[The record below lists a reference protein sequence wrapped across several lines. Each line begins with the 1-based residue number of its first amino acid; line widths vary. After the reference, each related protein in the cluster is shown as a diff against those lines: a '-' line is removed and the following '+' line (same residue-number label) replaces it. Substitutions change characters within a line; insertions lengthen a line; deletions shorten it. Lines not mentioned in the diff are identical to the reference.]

1 MNENDLTDNLKTIKI
16 LPEHIID
23 QIKAG
28 EVIERP
34 SLLIKELIENSIDA
48 GATKIEIGLVEN
60 GLNLISLEDN
70 GKGMTFED
78 APYAFLRHATSKIDK
93 FEDLYRLHS
102 FGFRGEALASIAA
115 ISRLTCITQPKNLKL
130 KGAKIILN
138 AGVEELCIPQQA
150 DESGTKIFIKDLFYN
165 TPARLKFIKSKSSE
179 KIAFKKI
186 LQAFLLSNPTIEFN
200 IKWDD
205 EDKEIYRPKY
215 NREDAPNDFFTDN
228 EMVRVSQIFFNKK
241 EKVTDLVR
249 VENEF
254 DGYKLHGYFSRTST
268 LGNAHKQQ
276 FLFIN
281 NRLFYDKTLHQGII
295 RNLEKFWPSAQT
307 GHYVFFIHAPTQE
320 IDVNVHPNKTQ
331 IKFLKPD
338 IVYTLLMGGIK
349 DSLLKEQK
357 KFDAF
362 SPQPNN
368 DNFLTMIDIEDQKH
382 HQLQSFESNV
392 ELDTRPKMSNQFTYE
407 PKSYSSN
414 APFFSSTQEQSS
426 EHITQYPFQ
435 LFDKWMVFTT
445 DMGISLLNRQDLFLY
460 TLQID
465 FLNWIKLTD
474 HSSIPLLI
482 SEPIRGIISKDMN
495 RNELDP
501 VLETLK
507 KHGLEIEFLD
517 KDFLVLRTSPNFL
530 MPSHAPI
537 LAKILLQL
545 YISKKEVSDFIE
557 WKKCAE
563 QFSQDLK
570 NLILSQNPEND
581 FKKIDSFGRTDLMD
595 KKIIHLLDNTRLNSL
610 FEKIK

>member
-1 MNENDLTDNLKTIKI
+1 MNDVLNNEYKTIKI

-34 SLLIKELIENSIDA
+34 SLLIKELVENSIDA

-60 GLNLISLEDN
+60 GLNLISIEDN

-78 APYAFLRHATSKIDK
+78 APYAFLRHATSKIEK
-93 FEDLYRLHS
+93 FEDLYHLHS

-138 AGVEELCIPQQA
+138 AGVEELCIPQQT

-165 TPARLKFIKSKSSE
+165 TPARLKFIKSKTSE

-186 LQAFLLSNPTIEFN
+186 LQAFLLSNPTVEFN
-200 IKWDD
+200 FKWDD

-215 NREDAPNDFFTDN
+215 TREDAPHDYFIDN
-228 EMVRVSQIFFNKK
+228 EMVRVSQVFFNKK
-241 EKVTDLVR
+241 EKVNDLVR

-254 DGYKLHGYFSRTST
+254 DGYKVHGYFSRTST

-281 NRLFYDKTLHQGII
+281 NRLFYDKTLHQGIV
-295 RNLEKFWPSAQT
+295 RNLERFWPQAQT
-307 GHYVFFIHAPTQE
+307 GHYVFFLQAPTQE

-357 KFDAF
+357 KQDSHSVQGSAE
-362 SPQPNN
+362 
-368 DNFLTMIDIEDQKH
+368 NFLSMIDLEEQKH
-382 HQLQSFESNV
+382 HQLQSFETQN
-392 ELDTRPKMSNQFTYE
+392 DNQFRPKMSNQYTYE
-407 PKSYSSN
+407 PSSYSST
-414 APFFSSTQEQSS
+414 APSFLKNS
-426 EHITQYPFQ
+426 EDESEALSHQPFQ
-435 LFDKWMVFTT
+435 LFEKWMVYTT
-445 DMGISLLNRQDLFLY
+445 AQGISVVNRQDLFLY
-460 TLQID
+460 NLFKD
-465 FLNWIKLTD
+465 FSHWMNQTE
-474 HSSIPLLI
+474 HHSIPLLI
-482 SEPIRGIISKDMN
+482 SEPLRGLISKEMN
-495 RNELDP
+495 RTELDKI
-501 VLETLK
+501 LEWLK
-507 KHGLEIEFLD
+507 KYGLELEFLD

-537 LAKILLQL
+537 LAKVLLQL
-545 YISKKEVSDFIE
+545 QAHKKDIDDFSQ
-557 WKKCAE
+557 WKKMAE
-563 QFSQDLK
+563 EFPIDLK
-570 NLILSQNPEND
+570 NILLALNPEND
-581 FKKIDSFGRTDLMD
+581 FTKINNDALTDLMD
-595 KKIIHLLDNTRLNSL
+595 KKVVLLLDSTRLNSL
-610 FEKIK
+610 FEKTK